1 MAGFGWVYY
10 YFNGLDV
17 KIEDVMYGILEIDV
31 LKLKKNKF
39 WYVQMAFGIGQ
50 LMLLR
55 APALGVLNAKF
66 LAFSTPNT
74 KKYAV

>member
-39 WYVQMAFGIGQ
+39 WYVQMAFGIG
-50 LMLLR
+50 
-55 APALGVLNAKF
+55 
-66 LAFSTPNT
+66 
-74 KKYAV
+74 